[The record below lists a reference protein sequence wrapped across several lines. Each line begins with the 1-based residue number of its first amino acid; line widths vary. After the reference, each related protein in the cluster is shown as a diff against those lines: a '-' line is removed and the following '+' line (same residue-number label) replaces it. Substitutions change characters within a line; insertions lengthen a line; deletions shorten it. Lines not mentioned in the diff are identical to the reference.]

1 MRKALFSAIFLV
13 ALTLVGCVGGWGG
26 RSSTGYSYYEA
37 EPVNPSRSAP
47 PPPPPPPPPQQ
58 QGGRVRTVSTPP
70 PRSAPGAVTSYG
82 GSNLFRLPMADGQ
95 PVTVKS
101 PAVLFFYTS
110 WCGYC
115 KQAFPEFKSVTARA
129 RNQGWRVYGIQ
140 VGEGPDKVNQV
151 ISQFQPNFPVLMDQQ
166 SLVSRQYRIEG
177 YPTFIII
184 DESGRISYN
193 SHDLPRDF

>member
-1 MRKALFSAIFLV
+1 MRKALFPAFLLG
-13 ALTLVGCVGGWGG
+13 ALLLTGCFGGWGG

-37 EPVNPSRSAP
+37 EPVRGAP
-47 PPPPPPPPPQQ
+47 PPPPPPPA
-58 QGGRVRTVSTPP
+58 RTRTVPPPP
-70 PRSAPGAVTSYG
+70 PRSAPGAVTSYA

-115 KQAFPEFKSVTARA
+115 KQALPEFKSITARA
-129 RNQGWRVYGIQ
+129 RSQGWRVYGIQ

-193 SHDLPRDF
+193 SHDVPRNF